1 MMGTVKKL
9 GPKTEERTSLF
20 NKVLIVFLVASCGLT
35 TVRPKLEMSFAA
47 AAFIAARN
55 AKAQEAAPTI
65 YRKAEYYYLK
75 AKSYYR
81 RKYFDKAKKFFKA
94 SQKLSE
100 RAEYIAKRKETLKN
114 L

>member
-1 MMGTVKKL
+1 MKRIIIPIL
-9 GPKTEERTSLF
+9 L
-20 NKVLIVFLVASCGLT
+20 LLVASCALT
-35 TVRPKLEMSFAA
+35 TVRPKLEMSLSA

-55 AKAQEAAPTI
+55 AKAQEFAPNV

-81 RKYFDKAKKFFKA
+81 RKFFNKAKKYFMA
-94 SQKLSE
+94 SRKLSE